1 MILSTVTDEVLP
13 DRSEAALPRIFETAI
28 RDGVTNFEIRMVEAK
43 RYPVAEAQAWDRLKT
58 YGRDYGI
65 TFSAVSPGLYKAGLD
80 HDFMALHK
88 NYLLPM
94 SMDLADQIGVK
105 TLVTF
110 GVLRSPDDRDDDF
123 NRVVE
128 LFAYTAE
135 QAANRGFDLQLENLP
150 GTWADTSDNCL
161 KLLQAVN
168 HPNFGYIWDTGNLY
182 EAEQTHFSA
191 GYEKLKPYIKNVHLK
206 DGRFIDGRM
215 HWQHLGK
222 GVTDIKGQIAAL
234 KNDGYTRT
242 IILEAKCEPQ
252 LEEDFPSSMKY
263 LKSVMRELGI

>member
-13 DRSEAALPRIFETAI
+13 DRSEAALPRIFETA
-28 RDGVTNFEIRMVEAK
+28 RKEGVTNFEIRMVEAK
-43 RYPVAEAQAWDRLKT
+43 RFPVCEASAWDRLKY
-58 YGRDYGI
+58 YGKEYGV

-94 SMDLADQIGVK
+94 SMDLADSIDVK

-110 GVLRSPDDRDDDF
+110 GVLRTPNDQEDDF
-123 NRVVE
+123 KRVVE
-128 LFAYTAE
+128 LFSDTVA
-135 QAANRGFDLQLENLP
+135 QAAARGFTVQLENLP

-168 HPNFGYIWDTGNLY
+168 HPAFGYIWDTGNLY
-182 EAEQTHFSA
+182 EAEQTHFTA
-191 GYEKLKPYIKNVHLK
+191 GYKRLKPYIKNVHLK

-215 HWQHLGK
+215 HWQHLGT
-222 GVTDIKGQIAAL
+222 GLTDIKGQIETLIA
-234 KNDGYTRT
+234 DGYTGT
-242 IILEAKCEPQ
+242 LTLEAKCEPQ
-252 LEEDFPSSMKY
+252 MDEDFPISMQY
-263 LKSVMRELGI
+263 IKSVMNK